1 MYQQVRYVQPF
12 SADVDGRRIVVHKP
26 MENKREKFNRQFI
39 GVRFK

>member
-26 MENKREKFNRQFI
+26 MEKKERNLI
-39 GVRFK
+39 DSLLV